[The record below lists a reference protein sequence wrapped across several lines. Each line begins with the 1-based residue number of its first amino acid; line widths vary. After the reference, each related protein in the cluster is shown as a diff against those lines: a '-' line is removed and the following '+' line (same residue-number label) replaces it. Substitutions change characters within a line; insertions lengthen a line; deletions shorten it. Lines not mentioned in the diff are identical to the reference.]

1 MIMKKKYLIFPLL
14 LLLLLP
20 TTAVF
25 AQTVVTSGEEI
36 NNDVE
41 VFEEDLIVDDGATI
55 NGDVAV
61 FNGNAVI
68 SGTIDGDLAVFN
80 GQATIIGTV
89 DGDVAVF
96 NGNIV
101 VEDAADFS
109 GDYFVINGELINNG
123 SERLEGVALPGL
135 VPDEWAEGFSANFS
149 PDFEGPVITPP
160 VPPTPP
166 KAPTP
171 PNINYR
177 HDGPSFWG
185 GVAGAGVSSIF
196 MGLIAFVVAAAFPHH
211 LQRVSATARKKSIS
225 GGIVGALT
233 MFAVPVLLV
242 FLTVLSALLTI
253 VCIGLLGFPIV
264 AVMAIGYA
272 AAIIFGWIGVGN
284 VFGEWLA
291 GKLNLDNQN
300 LKTTAVLG
308 TITLTLTLGVLGA
321 IPFVFGE
328 SLVSGIIVW
337 VGLGAVM
344 LTKFGRRAYPP
355 HEETDFEINIPE
367 PDDEKVT
374 AVLDTLP
381 DDPHTLKQS

>member
-1 MIMKKKYLIFPLL
+1 MMKKKYLFLPLL

-25 AQTVVTSGEEI
+25 AQTVVTDGEEI

-41 VFEEDLIVDDGATI
+41 VFEEDLIVEEGATI
-55 NGDVAV
+55 DGDVAV

-80 GQATIIGTV
+80 GTATIQGTV
-89 DGDVAVF
+89 NGDIAVF
-96 NGNIV
+96 NGNLV
-101 VEDAADFS
+101 VENTADFS
-109 GDYFVINGELINNG
+109 GDYFVMNGELQNNG
-123 SERLEGVALPGL
+123 TDALEGVVLPELIPEELINAFG
-135 VPDEWAEGFSANFS
+135 ANISFV
-149 PDFEGPVITPP
+149 DEGPLVTPP
-160 VPPTPP
+160 HPPAPPTIRYS
-166 KAPTP
+166 
-171 PNINYR
+171 N
-177 HDGPSFWG
+177 HQPSFG
-185 GVAGAGVSSIF
+185 EGVAGAGVSSIF
-196 MGLIAFVVAAAFPHH
+196 MGLLAFVVAAAFPNH
-211 LQRVSATARKKSIS
+211 LQRVSATARKKSVS
-225 GGIVGALT
+225 GGTVGFLT

-242 FLTVLSALLTI
+242 FLTVLSAILTI

-264 AVMAIGYA
+264 GAMAIGYG

-284 VFGEWLA
+284 IFGSWLA
-291 GKLNLDNQN
+291 GKLNLDIQN

-308 TITLTLTLGVLGA
+308 TVTLTFTLGLLGA

-328 SLVSGIIVW
+328 SLISAVITW

-355 HEETDFEINIPE
+355 HEDVDFEINIPE
-367 PDDEKVT
+367 PDDEKLT

-381 DDPHTLKQS
+381 DDPNTLKQS